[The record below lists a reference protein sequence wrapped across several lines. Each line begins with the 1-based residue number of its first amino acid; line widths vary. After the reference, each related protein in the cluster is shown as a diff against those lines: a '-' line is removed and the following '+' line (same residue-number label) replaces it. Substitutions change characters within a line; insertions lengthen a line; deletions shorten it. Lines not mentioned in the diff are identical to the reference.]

1 MTLAA
6 NPPIE
11 IPLESLSVA
20 QKWQVFDWLKSDLE
34 VEEIGPQE
42 WHFDVLAERERMLA
56 AGETELISL
65 EQFSKELRE
74 ELS

>member
-1 MTLAA
+1 MTLSA

-11 IPLESLSVA
+11 LPLESLSLA
-20 QKWQVFDWLKSDLE
+20 QKWQVFDWLKSDLA

-42 WHFDVLAERERMLA
+42 WHFDVLAEREKMLA
-56 AGETELISL
+56 TGETELISL
-65 EQFSKELRE
+65 EQFSKELRG

>member
-11 IPLESLSVA
+11 IPLETLSVA
-20 QKWQVFDWLKSDLE
+20 QKWQVFDWLKSDLA
-34 VEEIGPQE
+34 VEDLGPQE

-56 AGETELISL
+56 SGETKVISF
-65 EQFSKELRE
+65 EQFAKELRE
-74 ELS
+74 ELL

>member
-1 MTLAA
+1 MTLSA

-11 IPLESLSVA
+11 LPLESLSLA
-20 QKWQVFDWLKSDLE
+20 QKWQVFDWLKSDLA

-42 WHFDVLAERERMLA
+42 WHFDVLAEREKMLVT
-56 AGETELISL
+56 GETELISL
-65 EQFSKELRE
+65 EQFSKELRG

>member
-11 IPLESLSVA
+11 IPLERLSVA
-20 QKWQVFDWLKSDLE
+20 QKWQVFDWLKSELS

-42 WHFDVLAERERMLA
+42 WHFDVLAERERMLM

>member
-1 MTLAA
+1 MTLAT

-11 IPLESLSVA
+11 LPLESLSLA
-20 QKWQVFDWLKSDLE
+20 QKWLVFDWLKSDLA
-34 VEEIGPQE
+34 VDEIGPQE
-42 WHFDVLAERERMLA
+42 WHFDVIAEREKMLA
-56 AGETELISL
+56 TGATDLISL